1 MTKGRKS
8 RARWKRSIVDVML
21 EGCQPQLSLGLPPY
35 VGVVSPDPFPY
46 GIPNSEP
53 VARTTDP
60 GTSHIAARI
69 AGRKVRESQLR
80 VLEALAA
87 GPMTDEEMQ
96 LALMVPMSLSG
107 SRTRRKELTRTGMV
121 AATGRTR
128 PTALGN
134 PSNVWQITEY
144 GLAWL
149 QSIGRGKATQVCGEQ
164 SPTKLD

>member
-1 MTKGRKS
+1 VTKPDKPFGQMGFFPPTPRTTF
-8 RARWKRSIVDVML
+8 
-21 EGCQPQLSLGLPPY
+21 GL
-35 VGVVSPDPFPY
+35 
-46 GIPNSEP
+46 EP

-60 GTSHIAARI
+60 GTSHVAALV
-69 AGRKVRESQLR
+69 AGLKVRESQLR

-96 LALMVPMSLSG
+96 VALMVPMSLSG
-107 SRTRRKELTRTGMV
+107 SRTRRKELTRMGMV

-144 GLAWL
+144 GVVWLKSLA
-149 QSIGRGKATQVCGEQ
+149 RDKATQVCGEQ
-164 SPTKLD
+164 SPRRLD

>member
-1 MTKGRKS
+1 VTKPDKPDGQMGFFPP
-8 RARWKRSIVDVML
+8 A
-21 EGCQPQLSLGLPPY
+21 PYTTFGL
-35 VGVVSPDPFPY
+35 
-46 GIPNSEP
+46 IP

-60 GTSHIAARI
+60 GTSHIAAGI
-69 AGRKVRESQLR
+69 AGRKVRESQMR

-96 LALMVPMSLSG
+96 VALMVPMSPSG
-107 SRTRRKELTRTGMV
+107 SRTRRKELTRMGMV

-134 PSNVWQITEY
+134 PSHVWQITEY

-149 QSIGRGKATQVCGEQ
+149 KSLAWDKTTQVCGEQ
-164 SPTKLD
+164 SPGRFD

>member
-1 MTKGRKS
+1 VTKSDGQMGFFP
-8 RARWKRSIVDVML
+8 RA
-21 EGCQPQLSLGLPPY
+21 PHTTFGL
-35 VGVVSPDPFPY
+35 
-46 GIPNSEP
+46 EP

-60 GTSHIAARI
+60 GTSHIAAI
-69 AGRKVRESQLR
+69 FAGRKVRESQVR

-96 LALMVPMSLSG
+96 VALMVPMSPSG
-107 SRTRRKELTRTGMV
+107 SRTRRKELTRMGMV

-144 GLAWL
+144 GVAWL
-149 QSIGRGKATQVCGEQ
+149 KSLAGEKTTQVCGETF
-164 SPTKLD
+164 PRRLD